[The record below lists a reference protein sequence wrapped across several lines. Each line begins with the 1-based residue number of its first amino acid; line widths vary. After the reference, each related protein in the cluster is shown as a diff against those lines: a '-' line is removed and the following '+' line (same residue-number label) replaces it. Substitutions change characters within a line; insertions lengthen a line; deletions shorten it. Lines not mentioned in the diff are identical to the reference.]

1 MCTNDHLPAPRQ
13 IALGN
18 TAVAY
23 ELMCIR
29 FVEYLQQGRNS
40 YGLYGEVRR
49 HKRLIQTCTLA
60 RTHVRKDVFLHE
72 LILAEIHA

>member
-1 MCTNDHLPAPRQ
+1 MCTNDHLLAPWQ
-13 IALGN
+13 IALGK

-23 ELMCIR
+23 ELMR
-29 FVEYLQQGRNS
+29 VRVVEPLQQGRNS

-60 RTHVRKDVFLHE
+60 RTHIRK
-72 LILAEIHA
+72 